1 MTGMND
7 RYKDEKGD
15 TAVQSIKRVKEGV
28 LQLLE
33 NRKFEVES
41 IEETDSEIDILA
53 KKQEDKKELKFLVR
67 IPSKNVVGVALVR
80 SLDKAIKKH
89 AVDQSLLAT
98 LERYTPAAKAEAKKK
113 DIELLPTKYPI
124 FNIFEH
130 VLVPKHELL
139 SEEEAKDVL
148 EQYHIKKFQLPAIK
162 ASDPAAKAIGAKP
175 GRIVKIYRESPTA
188 GLHIV
193 YRVVIE

>member
-1 MTGMND
+1 M
-7 RYKDEKGD
+7 
-15 TAVQSIKRVKEGV
+15 KRVKEGV

-33 NRKFEVES
+33 NRKFEIES
-41 IEETDSEIDILA
+41 IEETDSETDVLA
-53 KKQEDKKELKFLVR
+53 KKREGKKDLKFLVR
-67 IPSKNVVGVALVR
+67 IPNKSVVGIALVR
-80 SLDKAIKKH
+80 TLDKAVKKLG
-89 AVDQSLLAT
+89 VDQALLAT

-113 DIELLPTKYPI
+113 NIELLPTKYPI

-139 SEEEAKDVL
+139 SEEEAKEVL
-148 EQYHIKKFQLPAIK
+148 QQYNITKFQLPAIR

-175 GRIVKIYRESPTA
+175 GHIVKIYRESPTA

-193 YRVVIE
+193 YRVVID